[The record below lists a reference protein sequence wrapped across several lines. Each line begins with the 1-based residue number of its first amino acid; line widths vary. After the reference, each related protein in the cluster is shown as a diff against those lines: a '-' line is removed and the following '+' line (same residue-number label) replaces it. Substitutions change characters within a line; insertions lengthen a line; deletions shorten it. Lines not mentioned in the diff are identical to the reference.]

1 MDDGIDHADLLA
13 DLLGEDAPR
22 REICL
27 LETLEDAFLEAA
39 PIPLAVPLEEGL
51 VAGAPRAVAAPSIAL
66 HRRHQGGRHQERH
79 YEEPQSC
86 CEELCGSRLR

>member
-51 VAGAPRAVAAPSIAL
+51 VAPARAVAAPSIAL